1 MKFATLG
8 ALSRPCHATTARP
21 TSQPQASAADPAH
34 ACAGAP
40 DAPARPFLALRAA
53 ACTPVISARGG
64 GGSESRLSHKRLAC
78 TRSAAPNHEL
88 EAPLQPR
95 AGRWEEDAR

>member
-1 MKFATLG
+1 MKFAMLG
-8 ALSRPCHATTARP
+8 ALSRPHPAARP
-21 TSQPQASAADPAH
+21 TSQPHATTADPAH
-34 ACAGAP
+34 ACAGAS

-78 TRSAAPNHEL
+78 THSAAPNHEL
-88 EAPLQPR
+88 QAPLQPC
-95 AGRWEEDAR
+95 AGRLEEVAP